1 MTIEIFWGCGSP
13 YSWRVQLALEIKRIP
28 YQGRQLS
35 FSSQDLQSGEFLA
48 INPRGQ
54 VPALRDGE
62 FTLYE
67 SIAILS
73 YLDAKQPE
81 PPLFGRD
88 AAERGLIWR
97 QIMECVYYLEP
108 HMTSFAG
115 TIFSGEL
122 PEKSDE
128 AIKSRQQVERELYRL
143 DAVLEQNGYLAG
155 KRISAAD
162 VATYPVIQLLL
173 IAARRENTE
182 AVSGRLRKI
191 DRHFPALHAWCRR
204 IEALP
209 GFEKTNPPHWR
220 G

>member
-13 YSWRVQLALEIKRIP
+13 YSWRVQLALEIKRIA

-35 FSSQDLQSGEFLA
+35 FSDADLQSGEFLA

-73 YLDAKQPE
+73 YLDAIQLE
-81 PPLFGRD
+81 PALFGSD
-88 AAERGLIWR
+88 PTERGLIWR

-128 AIKSRQQVERELYRL
+128 AIKSRQQVERELCRL
-143 DAVLEQNGYLAG
+143 DAVLEQTDYLAG
-155 KRISAAD
+155 NRVSAAD
-162 VATYPVIQLLL
+162 VAIYPVIQLLL

-220 G
+220 V